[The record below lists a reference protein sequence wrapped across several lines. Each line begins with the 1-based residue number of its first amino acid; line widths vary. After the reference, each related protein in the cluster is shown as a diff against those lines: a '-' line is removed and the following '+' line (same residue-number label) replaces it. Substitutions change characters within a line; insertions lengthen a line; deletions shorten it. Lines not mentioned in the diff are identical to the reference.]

1 MNEFLGQLQ
10 EETGLDLS
18 EVKLKELNVDF
29 RSSGA
34 ELVLI
39 CPQEIEKELRENIPL
54 LTEKATALLKTP
66 LTLKVK
72 IVRSYFD
79 ETSFCAALMTFSVSM
94 Q

>member
-34 ELVLI
+34 ELVLLSLI
-39 CPQEIEKELRENIPL
+39 HI
-54 LTEKATALLKTP
+54 
-66 LTLKVK
+66 
-72 IVRSYFD
+72 
-79 ETSFCAALMTFSVSM
+79 
-94 Q
+94 

>member
-54 LTEKATALLKTP
+54 LTEKLPHCLKRR
-66 LTLKVK
+66 LH
-72 IVRSYFD
+72 
-79 ETSFCAALMTFSVSM
+79 
-94 Q
+94 